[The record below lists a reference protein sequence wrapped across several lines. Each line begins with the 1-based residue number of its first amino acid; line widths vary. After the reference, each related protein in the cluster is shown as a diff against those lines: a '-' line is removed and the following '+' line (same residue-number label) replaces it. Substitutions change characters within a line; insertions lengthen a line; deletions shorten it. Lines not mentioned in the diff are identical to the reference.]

1 MTESELMR
9 YQNRVL
15 IIGLDGATWTVLKPW
30 LDDGLLPNLARLRDQ
45 GCWGD
50 LLSTIP
56 PLTAPAWST
65 FLTGK
70 NPGKHGV
77 FHFVALDDDPDVS
90 VDAKAEIVDGRSI
103 KSPILW
109 DLVAHHG
116 RRAGVIN
123 VPMSYPPRQVNGFM
137 ITCLLTPPGAPVFTY
152 PPELS
157 QQLPDYQIDLDR
169 FISEKPF
176 ARDGDKPRVKRTVK
190 PSLQLMR
197 EFRAMEEERGRTA
210 LMLMEAEPWDV
221 FMVVFTATDRMG
233 HYLWPY
239 HRAEDLD
246 GSQESKELHEAIYQF
261 YIRLDEMIGELV
273 DKAGGATTIVMSDH
287 GMGPIFSKN
296 THWNNWLYRKG
307 YLSIRKGSAGT
318 PDGLLL
324 RLGIPRDKI
333 GRIVRRIPGLS
344 GSKVVQKAKTAQTA
358 AIDYAQSK
366 AYYVRIFDP
375 VGGIRINALGAERE
389 RLRDQLLAAVKE
401 VVDPATGKPIV
412 RWAMRREECYW
423 GPYADTMP
431 DIILVMH
438 HAYGSSD
445 RMSNYSAIVTDR
457 PTIGDPGGHHIE
469 GIFIANG
476 PEIAARAEPL
486 ANLRIEDVAPTVLH
500 LMGLPVPTDTDGRTL
515 TEILTSESIKARQVE
530 VGRPLGRWPDE
541 ATPLLNQQEMSDEDE
556 ELVRD
561 RLRAL
566 GYVE

>member
-1 MTESELMR
+1 MES
-9 YQNRVL
+9 QQKVL
-15 IIGLDGATWTVLKPW
+15 IIGLDGATWTVLTPW
-30 LDDGLLPNLARLRDQ
+30 IEDGSLPNLARLRAS
-45 GCWGD
+45 GCWGE
-50 LLSTIP
+50 LYSTIP

-65 FLTGK
+65 FLSGK

-103 KSPILW
+103 KSSILW
-109 DLVAHHG
+109 DIAAHHG
-116 RRAGVIN
+116 RKIGAIN
-123 VPMSYPPRQVNGFM
+123 VPMSYPPRPVNGFM
-137 ITCLLTPPGAPVFTY
+137 VTCLLTPPNAPVFTY

-157 QQLPDYQIDLDR
+157 QELPNYVIDLDR
-169 FISEKPF
+169 FINEKPF

-190 PSLQLMR
+190 PSLQLMQ
-197 EFRAMEEERGRTA
+197 EFREMEEERGCATLRLMRT
-210 LMLMEAEPWDV
+210 EPWDV
-221 FMVVFTATDRMG
+221 LMVVFTATDRMG

-239 HRAEDLD
+239 HRKQDLD

-273 DKAGGATTIVMSDH
+273 EQAGPEASVVVMSDH

-296 THWNNWLYRKG
+296 THWNNWLFRKG
-307 YLSIRKGSAGT
+307 FLSIQKSTSRT
-318 PDGLLL
+318 PDGVLL

-333 GRIVRRIPGLS
+333 GRLVRSIPMLS

-358 AIDYAQSK
+358 AIDYVGSK

-375 VGGIRINALGAERE
+375 VGGIRINAAGAERE
-389 RLRDQLLAAVKE
+389 RLRDELIAAIKE

-412 RWAMRREECYW
+412 RWALRREECYS
-423 GPYADTMP
+423 GPYADSMP

-438 HAYGSSD
+438 HEYGSSD
-445 RMSNYSAIVTDR
+445 RLSNYSAIVTDR

-469 GIFIANG
+469 GIFIASG
-476 PEIAARAEPL
+476 PEIAAQEKPL
-486 ANLRIEDVAPTVLH
+486 PNLKIEDVTPTVLH
-500 LMGLPVPTDTDGRTL
+500 LMGLPIPTDMDGRVL
-515 TEILTSESIKARQVE
+515 TETLSAESLRKRPVE
-530 VGRPLGRWPDE
+530 FGSPLGRWPDE
-541 ATPLLNQQEMSDEDE
+541 FGPVFVQEEMTDDDE

>member
-1 MTESELMR
+1 M
-9 YQNRVL
+9 QGQQKVL
-15 IIGLDGATWTVLKPW
+15 IIGLDGATWTVLNPW
-30 LDDGLLPNLARLRDQ
+30 IEDGSLPNLARLRTS
-45 GCWGD
+45 GCWGE
-50 LLSTIP
+50 LFSTIP

-65 FLTGK
+65 FLSGK
-70 NPGKHGV
+70 NSGKHGV
-77 FHFVALDDDPDVS
+77 FHFVALDDEPNGS
-90 VDAKAEIVDGRSI
+90 VDAKEEIVDGRSI

-109 DLVAHHG
+109 DIAAHHG
-116 RRAGVIN
+116 RKIGAIN
-123 VPMSYPPRQVNGFM
+123 VPMSYPPRPVNGFM
-137 ITCLLTPPGAPVFTY
+137 ITCLLTPPNAPVFTY

-157 QQLPDYQIDLDR
+157 QQLTDYVIDLDR

-210 LMLMEAEPWDV
+210 LRLMQAEPWDV

-246 GSQESKELHEAIYQF
+246 NSAESKELHEAIYQF
-261 YIRLDEMIGELV
+261 YIRLDEMIGELIEQ
-273 DKAGGATTIVMSDH
+273 AGPEASVVVMSDH

-296 THWNNWLYRKG
+296 THWNNWLFRKG
-307 YLSIRKGSAGT
+307 YLSIQKSTAST

-344 GSKVVQKAKTAQTA
+344 GSKVVQKVKTAQTA
-358 AIDYAQSK
+358 TIDYAQSK

-375 VGGIRINALGAERE
+375 VGGIRINARGAERE
-389 RLRDQLLAAVKE
+389 RLRDELITAIQE
-401 VVDPATGKPIV
+401 VVDPATGHPIV
-412 RWAMRREECYW
+412 RRALRREECYS

-431 DIILVMH
+431 DIILLMH
-438 HAYGSSD
+438 HDYGSSD
-445 RMSNYSAIVTDR
+445 RLSNYSAIVTDR
-457 PTIGDPGGHHIE
+457 PTIGDPGGHHVE
-469 GIFIANG
+469 GIFIAKG
-476 PEIAARAEPL
+476 PEIAAREKPL
-486 ANLRIEDVAPTVLH
+486 PNLGIEDVAPTVLH
-500 LMGLPVPTDTDGRTL
+500 LMGLPVPSDMDGRVL
-515 TEILTSESIKARQVE
+515 TEILTADSLQARAVE
-530 VGRPLGRWPDE
+530 VSAPLSYWPDQ
-541 ATPLLNQQEMSDEDE
+541 AAAAFVQEPVTDEGE

>member
-1 MTESELMR
+1 MQDRE
-9 YQNRVL
+9 RVL
-15 IIGLDGATWTVLKPW
+15 IIGLDGATWTVLGPW
-30 LDDGLLPNLARLRDQ
+30 MDDGSLPNLARLRRQ
-45 GCWGD
+45 GCWGE
-50 LLSTIP
+50 LRSTIP

-109 DLVAHHG
+109 DIVAHHG
-116 RRAGVIN
+116 RRIGAIN
-123 VPMSYPPRQVNGFM
+123 VPMSYPPRPVNGFM
-137 ITCLLTPPGAPVFTY
+137 ITCLLTPPGAAVFTY

-157 QQLPDYQIDLDR
+157 QQLPGYQIDLDR

-176 ARDGDKPRVKRTVK
+176 ARDGDGPRTKRTVK

-197 EFRAMEEERGRTA
+197 EFHAMEEERGHTA
-210 LMLMEAEPWDV
+210 LRLMASEPWDV

-246 GSQESKELHEAIYQF
+246 GSAEGRELHDAIYRL
-261 YIRLDEMIGELV
+261 YVRLDEMIGELV
-273 DKAGGATTIVMSDH
+273 AQAGPETAVIVMSDH
-287 GMGPIFSKN
+287 GMGPIYRKN
-296 THWNNWLYRKG
+296 THWNNWLYRQG
-307 YLSIRKGSAGT
+307 YLSLHRGSAST

-324 RLGIPRDKI
+324 RLGIPRDTI
-333 GRIVRRIPGLS
+333 GRLVRRIPGLS
-344 GSKVVQKAKTAQTA
+344 RSTVIQKARTAQTA
-358 AIDYAQSK
+358 AIDYERSK

-375 VGGIRINALGAERE
+375 VGGIRINAQGAERE
-389 RLRDQLLAAVKE
+389 RLRDELLEAIRAAT
-401 VVDPATGKPIV
+401 DPQTGGPIV
-412 RWAMRREECYW
+412 RWAWRREECYH
-423 GPYADTMP
+423 GPYADSMP

-438 HAYGSSD
+438 PDYGSSD
-445 RMSNYSAIVTDR
+445 RLSNYSAIVTDR

-469 GIFIANG
+469 GIFIASG
-476 PEIAARAEPL
+476 PQIAAQPAPLPNLEIAD
-486 ANLRIEDVAPTVLH
+486 IAPTVLH
-500 LMGLPVPTDTDGRTL
+500 LMGLPVPDDMDGRVL
-515 TEILTSESIKARQVE
+515 TEILTAERLRARPVATA
-530 VGRPLGRWPDE
+530 PSPGRWPSE
-541 ATPLLNQQEMSDEDE
+541 ADDTGQGELTDEDE